1 MRALVWVILC
11 TSVFAQDTDTL
22 GDRARRYLIE
32 LIKLDTTNPPGNE
45 TRVAA
50 YLRSVAAANG
60 IACELAGKDPA
71 RLNFV
76 ARLPAR
82 ARPGQPALLLMA
94 HSDVVPADRAQ
105 WTVPPF
111 AALLKGEYLYGR
123 GSQDDKSLLAAELA
137 VLVEL
142 KRRAVPLVRDVILL
156 SEADEESGSTGMT
169 WVVQNAY
176 PKIEAEFALNEGGAA
191 LDTRAGLRIFE
202 IQTAEKVP
210 TRVVLTARGTS
221 GHGSLPRPDNPI
233 VHLARAIVRLADAD
247 QPVKLNATTRRYLNE
262 ISKLPDYDWL
272 RPMLGRLDDANMATS
287 AANQIREHDPEL
299 NAMLRT
305 SVSPT
310 IVQAGFK
317 INVIPNTA
325 VAEIDVRR
333 LPNETREE
341 LETRFRRTIA
351 DNSVEIGREPTQ
363 DMPSTEPSSLTT
375 VLYKAMEQVFA
386 QSSAKTVVVPYMSR
400 GATDGSFLRAKGMAV
415 YGAPVFLR
423 EGGES
428 RAHGNDERISPENVA
443 AGTELLWK
451 IVIAVSRNDHVRSQ

>member
-1 MRALVWVILC
+1 MRVLLWVILC
-11 TSVFAQDTDTL
+11 TSAFAQDIDAL
-22 GDRARRYLIE
+22 GDRARRYLID

-60 IACELAGKDPA
+60 IACELLGKDPS
-71 RLNFV
+71 RLNFI

-82 ARPGQPALLLMA
+82 SRSGQRSLLLLA
-94 HSDVVPADRAQ
+94 HSDVVPADRSQ
-105 WTVPPF
+105 WTVAPF
-111 AALLKGEYLYGR
+111 AAVLKGGYLYGR
-123 GSQDDKSLLAAELA
+123 GAQDDKSLLAAEMA
-137 VLVEL
+137 ILVEL
-142 KRRAVPLVRDVILL
+142 KKSSVPLVRDIILL
-156 SEADEESGSTGMT
+156 SEADEEAGSTGIN
-169 WVVQNAY
+169 WLIQNAY
-176 PKIEAEFALNEGGAA
+176 SKIDAEFALNEGGAA
-191 LDTRAGLRIFE
+191 LDTRGGPRIFE
-202 IQTAEKVP
+202 IQTSEKVP
-210 TRVVLTARGTS
+210 TRVVLTARGTA

-247 QPVKLNATTRRYLNE
+247 QPVKLNATTRRYFAE
-262 ISKLPDYDWL
+262 ISKLPDYEWL
-272 RPMLGRLDDANMATS
+272 KPMLSKLEDPNQATS

-305 SVSPT
+305 SLSPT
-310 IVQAGFK
+310 IIHAGMK
-317 INVIPNTA
+317 VNVIPNTA

-341 LETRFRRTIA
+341 VEMRFRRTIA
-351 DNSVEIGREPTQ
+351 DSSVDIGREPTP

-375 VLYKAMEQVFA
+375 ALYKTMEEVF
-386 QSSAKTVVVPYMSR
+386 QHSAARTMVVPYMSR

-415 YGAPVFLR
+415 YGVPLFLR

-443 AGTELLWK
+443 QGTALLWK
-451 IVIAVSRNDHVRSQ
+451 IVVGVAGNDHMRSQ